1 MMDLLGS
8 FGVGLLVCLGI
19 GLAYFVIKIIP
30 YLLFVFDDTDDNK

>member
-19 GLAYFVIKIIP
+19 GLA
-30 YLLFVFDDTDDNK
+30 FDDTDDNK